1 MRRAVTLNLKNYQR
15 TGFTLAEVLITLGT
29 IGVVAAM
36 TLPALIQKNNNKV
49 VETRLKK
56 FYSSINQA
64 IMMAEVDYG
73 DKKVWYQDLTGASF
87 DEEGNI
93 IEGSSEIEKWCKK
106 YLMPYMKVVRTGTLS
121 NGAFIMY
128 FEDGSALSPDDGY
141 SRDWYFYPGNPEK
154 CIDQYGDDI
163 GGLGKCKWGFI
174 FNPANA
180 ESGWKYHYNKG
191 MDPYKAGWDGDKN
204 KLYRGAT
211 YSCETGNGLYC
222 TAIIQNNNWTIP
234 DDYPFK
240 VSY

>member
-121 NGAFIMY
+121 NGGFIM
-128 FEDGSALSPDDGY
+128 
-141 SRDWYFYPGNPEK
+141 
-154 CIDQYGDDI
+154 
-163 GGLGKCKWGFI
+163 
-174 FNPANA
+174 
-180 ESGWKYHYNKG
+180 
-191 MDPYKAGWDGDKN
+191 
-204 KLYRGAT
+204 
-211 YSCETGNGLYC
+211 
-222 TAIIQNNNWTIP
+222 
-234 DDYPFK
+234 
-240 VSY
+240 